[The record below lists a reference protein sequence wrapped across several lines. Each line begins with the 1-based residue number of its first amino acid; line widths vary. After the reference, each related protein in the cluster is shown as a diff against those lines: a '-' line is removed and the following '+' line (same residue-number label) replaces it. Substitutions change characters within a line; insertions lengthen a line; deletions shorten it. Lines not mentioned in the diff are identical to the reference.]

1 MGLCKEYDRTGNWLF
16 KKRSYVPL
24 LLLPLVFFSMVV
36 SSDYP
41 PSFAHT
47 WAWKGFAFAVA
58 LLGQFWRGYVIGQV
72 PKGTSGRNT
81 HGQVAEVLN
90 TCGLY
95 SMVRHPLYLGNFL
108 MILGVVLWTGL
119 WWLVLLYCLLFWVY
133 YERIMF
139 AEEEFLRSK
148 FGSCFEEWSARTPAF
163 FPAFSQYQSANL
175 HFSLKNVLKREYSG
189 LFNMVFSFVV
199 LEMFDA
205 YVVSKTNRLPV
216 PWLLLLAGT
225 ALLVIFLRILKK
237 KTHLLDVEG
246 R

>member
-1 MGLCKEYDRTGNWLF
+1 MGLREEYDRTGNWLF
-16 KKRSYVPL
+16 RKRSYVPL

-36 SSDYP
+36 SNDYP
-41 PSFAHT
+41 TALSVT
-47 WAWKGFAFAVA
+47 WAWKAFAFVVS
-58 LLGQFWRGYVIGQV
+58 LLGQVWRGYVIGQV

-90 TCGLY
+90 TSGLY

-108 MILGVVLWTGL
+108 MILGLVVWTGL

-148 FGSCFEEWSARTPAF
+148 FGRAFEEWSARTPAF
-163 FPAFSQYQSANL
+163 FPAFSKYQSANL
-175 HFSLKNVLKREYSG
+175 GFSFKNVLKREYSG

-199 LEMFDA
+199 LELFDV
-205 YVVSKTNRLPV
+205 YVVRRTNELPLF
-216 PWLLLLAGT
+216 WLLLLAGT
-225 ALLVIFLRILKK
+225 TLLVIILRILKK